1 MFCPVCKFEYQ
12 QRYTQCA
19 ECGVALV
26 SGMQTDEPAAAP
38 QREPLVVLWRGQDP
52 VAFSAI
58 LSALADAAIPYRES
72 HSRDYAACLSQP
84 FALSFYGLPH
94 WQILVHPS
102 DMDHAKSVAEEA
114 LQPVPIG
121 PVELDGELPEHANP
135 FEATASPAGGASAPL
150 CIWSAKDS
158 SQGQSL
164 REVLLANDVPCWA
177 ISGSS
182 GEIRLLVRREDE
194 ARARDLIG
202 SAIENEGAA

>member
-1 MFCPVCKFEYQ
+1 MFCPVCKSEYQ
-12 QRYTQCA
+12 QGYTQCA

-26 SGMQTDEPAAAP
+26 SSMPADDPSGAP

-102 DMDHAKSVAEEA
+102 DLDRGKSVAEEA
-114 LQPVPIG
+114 LKPVPAG
-121 PVELDGELPEHANP
+121 PVELDGELPEDANP
-135 FEATASPAGGASAPL
+135 LKATASPAGGAQTPL

-158 SQGQSL
+158 SRGQSL
-164 REVLLANDVPCWA
+164 RDVLLANDVPCWT
-177 ISGSS
+177 ISGSA
-182 GEIRLLVRREDE
+182 GDIRLLVRREDE
-194 ARARDLIG
+194 ARAREVIG
-202 SAIENEGAA
+202 GAIAKEGAA

>member
-1 MFCPVCKFEYQ
+1 MRGMRRRPRQ
-12 QRYTQCA
+12 QHAARTIP
-19 ECGVALV
+19 
-26 SGMQTDEPAAAP
+26 SGAP

-114 LQPVPIG
+114 LKPVPIG

-135 FEATASPAGGASAPL
+135 LEATASPAGGAQTPL

-164 REVLLANDVPCWA
+164 RDSLAGKRCALLDDL
-177 ISGSS
+177 
-182 GEIRLLVRREDE
+182 RLLWRDSALGAARRRS
-194 ARARDLIG
+194 AGPRVIG
-202 SAIENEGAA
+202 GAIESEGAA